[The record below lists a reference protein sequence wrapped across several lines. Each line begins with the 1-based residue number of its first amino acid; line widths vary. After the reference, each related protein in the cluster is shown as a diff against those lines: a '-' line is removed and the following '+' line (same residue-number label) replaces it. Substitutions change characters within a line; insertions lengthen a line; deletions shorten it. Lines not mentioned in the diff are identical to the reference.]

1 MALNNPELIS
11 NIESLNLD
19 DNEKDPI
26 LIEVESDHQQLF
38 PVSTSA
44 HRLTLEDGQ
53 VVEAIRSK

>member
-26 LIEVESDHQQLF
+26 LIEVESDHHQLF